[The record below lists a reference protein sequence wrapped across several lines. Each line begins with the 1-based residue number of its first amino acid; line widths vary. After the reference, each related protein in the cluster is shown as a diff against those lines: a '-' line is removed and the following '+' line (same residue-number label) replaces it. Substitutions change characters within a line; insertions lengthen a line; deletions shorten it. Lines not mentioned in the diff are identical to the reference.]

1 MELIL
6 TDRILMAAAR
16 YVLDKMKSSS
26 RTAKE
31 KGQKNGRKVRR
42 VISVD
47 LDYLKALLLKNNF
60 SCPNTGHRFPMF
72 NTAKEYKEADTN
84 KIINPLMLPSG
95 DRIDSNLDY
104 IEGNIEITTI
114 FYNNGKGNKTKEHAL
129 EVLGIKTKTMS
140 IKKETFS
147 DELLVYLAELGRFD
161 LCENYFSQP
170 IAQSN
175 KLKVKTSSK
184 KSPYSYYQNKKS
196 KFDSLVINVNDVI
209 GKKNISTEYGTA
221 KNLISSKFATK
232 LIESNTT
239 IYAKPK
245 EGSRGV
251 DYFIDK

>member
-1 MELIL
+1 MESIL
-6 TDRILMAAAR
+6 TGRILMAAAR

-31 KGQKNGRKVRR
+31 KGQQNGRKVRR

-60 SCPNTGHRFPMF
+60 SCPNTGHQFPMF

-84 KIINPLMLPSG
+84 KIINPLMLPSA
-95 DRIDSNLDY
+95 DRIDSSLDY

-114 FYNNGKGNKTKEHAL
+114 FYNNGKGDKTKEQAL
-129 EVLGIKTKTMS
+129 EVLNIKTKTMS

-161 LCENYFSQP
+161 LCEKYFTQP
-170 IAQSN
+170 IVQSN
-175 KLKVKTSSK
+175 KIKTKVKVVNTNYSYHKNKKAKFDKLVVHVNDIVGKKCISNEYANIKELVSSK
-184 KSPYSYYQNKKS
+184 A
-196 KFDSLVINVNDVI
+196 
-209 GKKNISTEYGTA
+209 T
-221 KNLISSKFATK
+221 TK

-239 IYAKPK
+239 IYAVPR
-245 EGSRGV
+245 EGSRGNL
-251 DYFIDK
+251 YYIDK